1 LRLLLVDDDP
11 GLRAL
16 VRETFFDVEME
27 VVEAESAESARASIR
42 EARPDV
48 VILDVVMPRETGLEL
63 CRELKADAATA
74 QIPIVLLSGS
84 YEVGAA
90 EKLTA
95 GADAYLPKPFSPLQ
109 LVATVE
115 RLAGG
120 MEPVP
125 PVEQLPRED
134 NGQLLMYARDLRQ
147 ILELERAQRR
157 LVQEAYR
164 ATVGALADALATKDT
179 GTRAHSQRVQRYAV
193 ELARGLDSTLAEDPG
208 VEYGF
213 LLHDVGKIG
222 IPDRILQKP
231 GALSDEERRL
241 MQRHTVLGDQMLR
254 AVTFL
259 QGEGIA
265 VVRSHH
271 ERWDGAGYPDG
282 LAGTEIPIAARVF
295 AVADALDAMTS
306 DRPYRS
312 AGSWDDAAQEITVQA
327 GKQFDPAVVEA
338 FMQCQEKLQRVRRE
352 LVAA

>member
-1 LRLLLVDDDP
+1 MRLLLVDDDP
-11 GLRAL
+11 GLRTL
-16 VRETFFDVEME
+16 VRETFFDVEMD

-42 EARPDV
+42 ETRPDV
-48 VILDVVMPRETGLEL
+48 VILDVVMPRESGLEL
-63 CRELKADAATA
+63 CRELKADAGTA

-120 MEPVP
+120 MEQVP
-125 PVEQLPRED
+125 PVERLPRED

-179 GTRAHSQRVQRYAV
+179 GTRAHSQRVQRYAA
-193 ELARGLDSTLAEDPG
+193 ELVRGLDSTLAEDPG

-222 IPDRILQKP
+222 IPDQILQKP
-231 GALSDEERRL
+231 GELSDEERRL
-241 MQRHTVLGDQMLR
+241 MQQHTVLGDQMLR
-254 AVTFL
+254 GVKFL

-271 ERWDGAGYPDG
+271 ERWDGGGYPDG
-282 LAGTEIPIAARVF
+282 LAGTQIPIGARVF

-306 DRPYRS
+306 DRPYRP
-312 AGSWDDAAQEITVQA
+312 AGSWDDAAAGITREA
-327 GKQFDPAVVEA
+327 GKQFDPNIVDA
-338 FMQCQEKLQRVRRE
+338 FTRCQEKLQRVRRE